1 MRGSGDKG
9 VDVLDVRLTCQPGDP
24 TRPNEDAVVAVPGLL
39 AVLDGVTAPEG
50 VDTGCRHDPAWYV
63 RQLAAHLA
71 VEHLTGPE
79 RALAEVVAV
88 AIEATRTAHRGCD
101 PNLYGPQ
108 STVALL
114 RVRPDWCDYLLLG
127 DCTIVLDRSGR
138 VETVT
143 DLRSHEVRHRL
154 QPFAAER
161 TPLGSRERA
170 ERHRA
175 VVLAQR
181 RHANTPGGY
190 WVAAADPAAAAHA
203 VQGSIRRGD
212 LDGLDRAALLTDG
225 ASAAVDEYD
234 RTDWRGLLDLIESR
248 GADEVVT
255 LARAAEQSDPEGLR
269 WPRPK
274 RHDDATVAFC
284 RLIR

>member
-1 MRGSGDKG
+1 M
-9 VDVLDVRLTCQPGDP
+9 LDVRLTCQPGHP

-63 RQLAAHLA
+63 RQLATHLA
-71 VEHLTGPE
+71 ATHLTEPE
-79 RALAEVVAV
+79 RDLTEVVAV
-88 AIEATRTAHRGCD
+88 AIEATRAAHSGCD

-114 RVRPDWCDYLLLG
+114 RVRPDRCDYLLLG

-143 DLRSHEVRHRL
+143 DLRSREVERRL
-154 QPFAAER
+154 QPAAADLA
-161 TPLGSRERA
+161 PLGSRERTA
-170 ERHRA
+170 RHRA
-175 VVLAQR
+175 MVLAQR
-181 RHANTPGGY
+181 RHANTAGGY

-203 VQGSIRRGD
+203 VRGSVRRGD
-212 LDGLDRAALLTDG
+212 HGLDRAALLTDG
-225 ASAAVDEYD
+225 ASAAVDQYD

-248 GADEVVT
+248 GAEEVVA
-255 LARAAEQSDPEGLR
+255 LARSTEQTDPEGIR

-284 RLIR
+284 RLNR